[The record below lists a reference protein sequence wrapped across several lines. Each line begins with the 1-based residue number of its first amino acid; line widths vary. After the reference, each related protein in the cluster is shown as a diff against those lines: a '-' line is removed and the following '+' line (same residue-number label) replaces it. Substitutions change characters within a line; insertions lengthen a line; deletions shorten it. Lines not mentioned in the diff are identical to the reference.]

1 MSRRYTILGYSKKRG
16 SPVIPHRLEN
26 GDTIGIVAPASP
38 FDKDQFYSGVKLL
51 ESKGFKV
58 RIPKKIFRKNGYFA
72 GLDNQRAALIMELF
86 NDPGIKAIFCA
97 RGGFG
102 SMRIL
107 PLIDFGRIRNQPKI
121 LVGFSDVTAL
131 LAALYV
137 QCDLVTFHGPV
148 VASLPSID
156 EMSVGALIAAIAQET
171 PVELS
176 ATKGEVIR
184 SGIGV
189 GPVLAGNLTT
199 LCHLIG
205 TPFQPVSSGHI
216 LLFEDRGEAPY
227 RLDRMLT
234 HLQLAGFLDEIA
246 GAAFGYFEDCG
257 NPKEFMRILT
267 DRFKDAPYPVL
278 TGIEFGHGKRNLT
291 LPVGLEA
298 TLDANRGCLT
308 YHAPAT
314 R

>member
-1 MSRRYTILGYSKKRG
+1 MSRRYTILRSRKRRG
-16 SPVIPHRLEN
+16 SPIIPHRLKK
-26 GDTIGIVAPASP
+26 GDNIGIVAPASP
-38 FDKDQFYSGVKLL
+38 FDKDQFSNGVKLL
-51 ESKGFKV
+51 ESKGFNV
-58 RIPKKIFRKNGYFA
+58 RIPKNIFRKNGYFA
-72 GLDNQRAALIMELF
+72 GSDSQRAALLMELYD
-86 NDPGIKAIFCA
+86 DPGIKAIFCA

-107 PLIDFGRIRNQPKI
+107 PLIDYDRIRNQPKI
-121 LVGFSDVTAL
+121 IVGFSDLTAL

-137 QCDLVTFHGPV
+137 QCDIVTFHGPV
-148 VASLPSID
+148 VASLPVID
-156 EMSVGALIAAIAQET
+156 EMSVNALIAAIAQEA

-176 ATKGEVIR
+176 ATNGEAIR

-246 GAAFGYFEDCG
+246 GVAFGFFEDCG
-257 NPKEFMRILT
+257 NPKEFMRIIT
-267 DRFKDAPYPVL
+267 DRFMDAPYPVL

-308 YHAPAT
+308 YHESAT

>member
-1 MSRRYTILGYSKKRG
+1 MSRRYTIHRSNKRRA
-16 SPVIPHRLEN
+16 SPIIPHRLEK

-38 FDKDQFYSGVKLL
+38 FNKDQFSSGVTLL
-51 ESKGFKV
+51 ESKGFDV
-58 RIPKKIFRKNGYFA
+58 RIPKIIFRKNGYFA
-72 GLDNQRAALIMELF
+72 GPDNQRAALFMELF
-86 NDPGIKAIFCA
+86 NDPSIKAIFCA

-107 PLIDFGRIRNQPKI
+107 PLIDYGRIRNQPKI

-137 QCDLVTFHGPV
+137 QCNLVTLHGPV
-148 VASLPSID
+148 VASLPVID
-156 EMSVGALIAAIAQET
+156 EMSVSALIAAITQEA

-176 ATKGEVIR
+176 AANGEVIR

-205 TPFQPVSSGHI
+205 TPFQPVFSGHI
-216 LLFEDRGEAPY
+216 LLLEDRGEAPY

-234 HLQLAGFLDEIA
+234 HLQLAGFLDDIV
-246 GAAFGYFEDCG
+246 GVAFGYFEDCG
-257 NPKEFMRILT
+257 NPKEFMRIIK

-298 TLDANRGCLT
+298 TLDANQGCLI
-308 YHAPAT
+308 YHASAT

>member
-1 MSRRYTILGYSKKRG
+1 M
-16 SPVIPHRLEN
+16 
-26 GDTIGIVAPASP
+26 
-38 FDKDQFYSGVKLL
+38 DQFSSGVKLIQ
-51 ESKGFKV
+51 SKGFNV
-58 RIPKKIFRKNGYFA
+58 HIPPQIFRKNGYFA
-72 GLDNQRAALIMELF
+72 GPDNQRAELFMELF

-107 PLIDFGRIRNQPKI
+107 PLIDYGHIRNQPKI

-137 QCDLVTFHGPV
+137 HCDLVTFHGPV
-148 VASLPSID
+148 VASLPGMD
-156 EMSVGALIAAIAQET
+156 EMSVNALLSAVAQQT

-176 ATKGEVIR
+176 AAGGEVIR
-184 SGIGV
+184 SGTGR

-205 TPFQPVSSGHI
+205 TPFQPGPSGHI

-234 HLQLAGFLDEIA
+234 HLQLSGFFDEIA
-246 GAAFGYFEDCG
+246 GMAFGYFEDCG
-257 NPKEFMRILT
+257 DPKEFIRIIT
-267 DRFKDAPYPVL
+267 DRFKDAPFPVL

-291 LPVGLEA
+291 VPVGLEA
-298 TLDANRGCLT
+298 TLDTNRRSLT
-308 YHAPAT
+308 YHASAT